1 MNHLHNLLY
10 IIEKIMKEAVAKLN
24 EFAAAPVDYLLMLCS
39 SSLLSEAVTSSILF
53 TETS

>member
-24 EFAAAPVDYLLMLCS
+24 EFAGSPC
-39 SSLLSEAVTSSILF
+39 
-53 TETS
+53 